1 MKLNTFPNFKQ
12 PNIID
17 SGLVCLK
24 ILSKYYGKDFSM
36 KYLQEKVH
44 NIDEK
49 NSLKEIVEACEQL
62 GLKNL
67 PIKISF
73 QDLVE
78 KIPMPCIINWSSS
91 YFVVLYKIENDI
103 VYISDPQLGLF
114 QYSKEEFIYSWA
126 KNDEKGVVL
135 VIETT
140 HDFYKNNETI
150 SKNRI
155 NIKSRKLLFI
165 SLTLLIV
172 LLAYRQ
178 FLTDFSIFQIVYSL
192 LSFTGLFTSLLIL
205 QESLGVKNGLASKVC
220 GNSEMNI
227 SECQNVILD
236 ESSFIYKNYTL
247 GDLSLTFF
255 TTISFLSLFST
266 INLSYFISIS
276 LFSIPIIAYTF
287 FYQMFKIKQWCRL
300 CLLVSF
306 ILVCIIA
313 NTVFAFSSLNIFELL
328 YTTIFFIISLIF
340 FFIIWISLRPFI
352 YGYFKFKKKIKKNTN
367 FKKNYVVF
375 SSLINSTTEID
386 SNSLENLMKIEV
398 GDSNANSE
406 LSLFLSPKC
415 VHCYKVFKEA
425 FKLYEKNKGR
435 IKLSIYLNVNL
446 SNENNKHI
454 IIAKILMQTYIN
466 NGGEVALNLLKRWF
480 IDEIDLQDFAK
491 EYNIQ
496 INEEAINSIGSHY
509 NWCHENGFDY
519 SPVKL
524 FNRKV
529 LPDEYQI
536 KELKYFI

>member
-1 MKLNTFPNFKQ
+1 MKLNEFPSFKQ
-12 PNIID
+12 SNLID
-17 SGLVCLK
+17 SGLVCLR
-24 ILSKYYGKDFSM
+24 ILAKYHGKAFSM
-36 KYLQEKVH
+36 KYLQDKFH
-44 NIDEK
+44 NIDER
-49 NSLKEIVEACEQL
+49 NSLKGIVDACEQL

-73 QDLVE
+73 QDLAE

-91 YFVVLYKIENDI
+91 YFVVIYKIENNI
-103 VYISDPQLGLF
+103 VYLSDPQLGLV
-114 QYSKEEFIYSWA
+114 QYGKEEFIYSWTN
-126 KNDEKGVVL
+126 NDGKGVVL

-140 HDFYKNNETI
+140 DDFYKSNEAV

-155 NIKSRKLLFI
+155 KKSRKLLFI
-165 SLTLLIV
+165 ALTLLIA

-192 LSFTGLFTSLLIL
+192 LSFTGLLTSLLIL
-205 QESLGVKNGLASKVC
+205 QESLGVNNGLASKVC
-220 GNSEMNI
+220 GNSEMDVN
-227 SECQNVILD
+227 ECQKVILD
-236 ESSFIYKNYTL
+236 KSSFIYKNYTL
-247 GDLSLTFF
+247 GDLSLIFF
-255 TTISFLSLFST
+255 TTIFFLSVFST
-266 INLSYFISIS
+266 INLSYFIIVS

-306 ILVCIIA
+306 TLVCIIT
-313 NTVFAFSSLNIFELL
+313 NTMFAFISFNIFELL
-328 YTTIFFIISLIF
+328 NPTIFFILSLF
-340 FFIIWISLRPFI
+340 FFSIIWISLRPFI
-352 YGYFKFKKKIKKNTN
+352 YGYFKFKKKIKKDKN

-386 SNSLENLMKIEV
+386 SNSLENLTKIEIGEV
-398 GDSNANSE
+398 NAKSE
-406 LSLFLSPKC
+406 LTLFLSPKC

-446 SNENNKHI
+446 NNENNTHR
-454 IIAKILMQTYIN
+454 IIAKIFMQTYIN
-466 NGGEVALNLLKRWF
+466 DGGEIALNLLKRWF
-480 IDEIDLQDFAK
+480 IDETDLEAFVK
-491 EYNIQ
+491 EYNVQ
-496 INEEAINSIGSHY
+496 INEEAINSIKSHY
-509 NWCHENGFDY
+509 NWCNENGFDY

-536 KELKYFI
+536 KKLKYII